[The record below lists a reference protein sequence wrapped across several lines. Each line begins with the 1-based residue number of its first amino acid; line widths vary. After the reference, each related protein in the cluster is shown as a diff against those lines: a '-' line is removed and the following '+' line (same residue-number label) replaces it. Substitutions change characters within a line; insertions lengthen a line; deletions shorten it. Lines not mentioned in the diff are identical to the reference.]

1 MKRLFLVI
9 LLVSASFAVDVTIH
23 WNEWPYGAECIGNW
37 FKWWYN
43 GETPVSCPSFNP
55 SDTIWD
61 FALGSTAATS
71 ESYIM
76 DTSQAQGNPPPIATY
91 AEKQVMSG
99 EVSWGYESKDTSGT
113 TQNMWFY
120 GFFAS
125 GQQIDYDPPYYK
137 VYQFPMQYGSAWNS
151 EWTWNFMGIDVVYE
165 IRITSVV
172 AQGWVRIPL
181 DTTQWFACLV
191 MRTYM
196 STWDELGLIDDDYI
210 VHEWVS
216 PIYGSLVTIQSLNHE
231 PNPGFTT
238 AKYFF
243 RMKEYFSVND
253 MFPPDFANTTVI
265 PSGYNF
271 GPFSISSIITDPS
284 GINTDSI
291 FYKIGTGAWQR
302 LYHDSIIGDN
312 FHFHIPQISNPDTVR
327 YYLVAKDNSAN
338 LNRGTDPQNAPAVHY
353 KFYANDPANDH
364 NPPVITNTT
373 VWTDTTFLGPYSV
386 SANIIDSC
394 GVDSAILYYRFNVD
408 PWQIVLPDSTRN
420 SVYYFHMPSATPNTF
435 IRYYL
440 RAVDLSPNQN
450 VAIDPASGYYAFNI
464 EDGTPPQFANTT
476 VWSDTNF
483 SGPFPVQSLI
493 TDFSGISSALIF
505 YKLGTALWDSLAYD
519 SVQGD
524 TFHFHIPPI
533 SNSMAIRYYL
543 KAYDASSRL
552 NMATDPANA
561 PNVTYIFYATVGIN
575 EMPKIE
581 LMINRIF
588 LKSINPDLIG
598 FYTEEDYTLEVCNPL
613 GQRVG
618 LISKGKGKGN
628 NWIRFNTWQLSSGN
642 YFLILKTKNRLLIEQ
657 FLIIR
662 Q

>member
-1 MKRLFLVI
+1 
-9 LLVSASFAVDVTIH
+9 
-23 WNEWPYGAECIGNW
+23 
-37 FKWWYN
+37 
-43 GETPVSCPSFNP
+43 
-55 SDTIWD
+55 
-61 FALGSTAATS
+61 
-71 ESYIM
+71 
-76 DTSQAQGNPPPIATY
+76 
-91 AEKQVMSG
+91 
-99 EVSWGYESKDTSGT
+99 
-113 TQNMWFY
+113 
-120 GFFAS
+120 
-125 GQQIDYDPPYYK
+125 
-137 VYQFPMQYGSAWNS
+137 
-151 EWTWNFMGIDVVYE
+151 
-165 IRITSVV
+165 
-172 AQGWVRIPL
+172 
-181 DTTQWFACLV
+181 
-191 MRTYM
+191 
-196 STWDELGLIDDDYI
+196 
-210 VHEWVS
+210 
-216 PIYGSLVTIQSLNHE
+216 
-231 PNPGFTT
+231 
-238 AKYFF
+238 
-243 RMKEYFSVND
+243 
-253 MFPPDFANTTVI
+253 
-265 PSGYNF
+265 
-271 GPFSISSIITDPS
+271 
-284 GINTDSI
+284 
-291 FYKIGTGAWQR
+291 
-302 LYHDSIIGDN
+302 
-312 FHFHIPQISNPDTVR
+312 
-327 YYLVAKDNSAN
+327 
-338 LNRGTDPQNAPAVHY
+338 
-353 KFYANDPANDH
+353 
-364 NPPVITNTT
+364 
-373 VWTDTTFLGPYSV
+373 
-386 SANIIDSC
+386 
-394 GVDSAILYYRFNVD
+394 
-408 PWQIVLPDSTRN
+408 
-420 SVYYFHMPSATPNTF
+420 MPSATPNTF